1 MSLLSTNAPQVIGE
15 ALPCYPETKN
25 EAPMEFPVSE
35 SMIFAQTTAIKHSKN
50 CWEVLK
56 SSFKARTTHL
66 LSSPKPK
73 GKRTTS
79 RLRFVEPSYAD
90 LNCYDGEEED
100 VKVVADNSW
109 FFLEWIVSLFEKDAA
124 VMERTGNGMSLRN
137 VFNFVQT
144 LMTIQRNI
152 LLSF

>member
-1 MSLLSTNAPQVIGE
+1 
-15 ALPCYPETKN
+15 
-25 EAPMEFPVSE
+25 
-35 SMIFAQTTAIKHSKN
+35 MIFAQTTAIKHSKN

-79 RLRFVEPSYAD
+79 RLRFVEPSYAE
-90 LNCYDGEEED
+90 LNGYDAEEED

-124 VMERTGNGMSLRN
+124 VMERTGNGMSL
-137 VFNFVQT
+137 
-144 LMTIQRNI
+144 
-152 LLSF
+152 